1 MINEDS
7 LNINQ
12 FQLIKSLSS
21 QLIPQYLSLAGLH
34 SSGSFEQSCVAI
46 SVLM

>member
-7 LNINQ
+7 LNINK

-21 QLIPQYLSLAGLH
+21 QLIPQHLSLAGQH
-34 SSGSFEQSCVAI
+34 SSAWFGLSCDA
-46 SVLM
+46 